1 VLGQTE
7 VVVITSR
14 GGAYGPGT
22 AREGWDYELPYL
34 RAYFTN
40 YGVPESNLRFISA
53 ELTMAHLVPRLADLR
68 PLAERSLA
76 KARAEV
82 ISSVASRENAGAE
95 R

>member
-22 AREGWDYELPYL
+22 PREGWDYELPY
-34 RAYFTN
+34 FTN
-40 YGVPESNLRFISA
+40 YGAPESNLRFICA
-53 ELTMAHLVPRLADLR
+53 ELTLVHLVPRLADLR